1 VTHDGD
7 GAQPGETQ
15 ALGWQALL
23 DLGHAE
29 AELDPAAFERGW
41 RQVVPDTLAT
51 LIYTSGT
58 TGSPKAVMITHR
70 NVRYGQQATLR
81 VIPLEDQVGPDG
93 TATLVS
99 YLPMAHVTGRTV
111 DHWGPLAHPV
121 TLAYCPDQ
129 LRLFEIA
136 AQARPTALIGIPRV
150 WEKLHAALR
159 AVLPTVAPDAV
170 RALPDAVKQAVLARI
185 GLDRCRIATT
195 GAAPIDPEIVEFF
208 RALGV
213 PLTEGWGMSE
223 LSNAATL
230 AAPDTARTGAVGPAF
245 SGVEVRIADDGE
257 VLVRGPLVMGGY
269 YKDPELT
276 MATIDA
282 DGWLHTGDI
291 GQFDEGYLKI
301 VDRKKELI
309 ITSGG
314 KNISPAQVEYELQR
328 HPLIGQACAI
338 GDRRNY
344 VSALL
349 VLDPDVAPGWARARD
364 ITFGSLAEL
373 AAHADVLAEV
383 ERGVAEANS
392 HLARP
397 EQVRRWVLLPTEWT
411 AQSGELTPSMKRKR
425 RVIIDRY
432 AKEIEELYG

>member
-1 VTHDGD
+1 
-7 GAQPGETQ
+7 
-15 ALGWQALL
+15 
-23 DLGHAE
+23 
-29 AELDPAAFERGW
+29 
-41 RQVVPDTLAT
+41 
-51 LIYTSGT
+51 
-58 TGSPKAVMITHR
+58 
-70 NVRYGQQATLR
+70 
-81 VIPLEDQVGPDG
+81 
-93 TATLVS
+93 
-99 YLPMAHVTGRTV
+99 
-111 DHWGPLAHPV
+111 
-121 TLAYCPDQ
+121 
-129 LRLFEIA
+129 
-136 AQARPTALIGIPRV
+136 V

-159 AVLPTVAPDAV
+159 SVLPTVDPAAV
-170 RALPDAVKQAVLARI
+170 AALPDAAKQTVLTRI

-230 AAPDTARTGAVGPAF
+230 AAPASARTGAVGPAF
-245 SGVEVRIADDGE
+245 PGVEVRIADDGE

-291 GQFDEGYLKI
+291 GQLDDAGFLKI

-314 KNISPAQVEYELQR
+314 KNVSPAQVEYELQR

-344 VSALL
+344 VTALL
-349 VLDPDVAPGWARARD
+349 VLDPDAAPAWARAHD
-364 ITFGSLAEL
+364 IPFESLAGL

-383 ERGVAEANS
+383 ERGVGEANS

-397 EQVRRWVLLPTEWT
+397 EQVRRWVLLPAEWT

-432 AKEIEELYG
+432 TKEIEELYS